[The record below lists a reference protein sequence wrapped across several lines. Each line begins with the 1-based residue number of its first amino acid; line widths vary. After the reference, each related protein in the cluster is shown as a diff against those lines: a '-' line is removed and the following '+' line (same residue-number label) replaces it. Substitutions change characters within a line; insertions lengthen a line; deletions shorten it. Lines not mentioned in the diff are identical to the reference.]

1 MTDAAVEGTAGHG
14 RKSLK
19 KIKDEVKFYP
29 HQLDGVRTLARRRSF
44 LLADEM
50 GGGKAQ
56 PVGTPVATPD
66 GWRPIGGLEVG
77 DTVCRPSGG
86 VQRIAQVHPQGKIA
100 VARVTM
106 ADGTSTLASWDHLW
120 TVADSSGGWRTLT
133 TTALHT
139 AGLDDAQGQPRWE
152 VPLTRPIEGS
162 SVDWPRG
169 VDPFTLGFLYGGG
182 VGFDHRHSKTPIAKI
197 AKGRYEAAKQLY
209 VPNTH
214 VGFRDRAYLLP
225 DNDRPDAVV
234 EFLATVKDLGFSA
247 SPSKRVWPELIRF
260 APPED
265 RMRFF
270 LGLVAAAGQVDAAT
284 QHRFG
289 LRLHQNTTTS
299 VVQGILE
306 LVRLLGGIAMADNV
320 TKWIAVW
327 WPTPLQL
334 WSGVTICT
342 PRPFRAITG
351 IGPAGLAES
360 VCITVDDD
368 EGLYVTEQGIVT
380 HNSLQALTV
389 AAIDYEI
396 GTARK
401 TLIVCPAT
409 LKDNWASEIK
419 DHTGF
424 NALVCH
430 GTPKKRQKQLLDF
443 RTDDSLDVLIMNYEQ
458 IAGHLDDIN
467 ACNLDILIFDEAHY
481 LKTPNSKR
489 TKACHKIAA
498 QRSFLLTGS
507 PMLNQPQELWGI
519 LHRINPEEFPS
530 FWRFSQRYCNTP
542 DAPILMANGTFKA
555 LGDVVVGDEVYGW
568 EVPEV
573 SRKRAGFRVVET
585 DSTVPR
591 RTSCVS
597 VVKRIESR
605 QAEVKEY
612 TLDDGT
618 TFKCTPDHLWLSGSH
633 NPQQEWVTA
642 EPSRKGRNPGT
653 KLLSRIVAIP
663 GALTPEQQREIDWLS
678 GLYDGEGTWPFIA
691 QCESH
696 NPQVH
701 ARIKS
706 ALRLLGFDYRQTPT
720 GYYVKGGRQA
730 VVDFINKGSITRQDR
745 LIHALH
751 GSLNRSKV
759 RVVSCHS
766 LGIQEVMSMETTSGN
781 YVAWGLASK
790 NCQFGGFQAKQVIGV
805 KNRIELLEILDRY
818 MLRRLKKDMVK
829 LPDKNFIPVH
839 VPLSPVQRKL
849 YTEAETELR
858 LEVPDQPEPMELE
871 NALTKI
877 LRLKQ
882 ITGTPATLG
891 FEDSSYKLDRC
902 IEIVHELIESGEKV
916 VVFTQFRGVLEAI
929 YQRLAH
935 PTVPGHPTIDTSVL
949 SGEVPGDKRVPIV
962 HEWRDAAKPGVLL
975 SMLQVGGV
983 GLDFT
988 AASNVIFV
996 DKLYVPAMNDQ
1007 AVDRLHRL
1015 SMDKTKQVNIYELLA
1030 TGTVEDR
1037 VERILA
1043 RKRKMTDSVIDNA
1056 EFRKLIVAALHD
1068 EE

>member
-1 MTDAAVEGTAGHG
+1 MSTTAEEGTAGHG

-19 KIKDEVKFYP
+19 KIKDPVKFYP

-66 GWRPIGGLEVG
+66 GWRPIGALEVG
-77 DTVCRPSGG
+77 DVLCRPAGG
-86 VQRIAQVHPQGKIA
+86 TQRVLQVHPQGTIA
-100 VARVTM
+100 VARVRF

-120 TVADSSGGWRTLT
+120 AAYDGSGGWSTLT
-133 TTALHT
+133 TRTLHT
-139 AGLDDAQGQPRWE
+139 GDLGDAQGKPRWE
-152 VPLTRPIEGS
+152 VPIPRPIEGAT
-162 SVDWPRG
+162 VDWPSG

-182 VGFDHRHSKTPIAKI
+182 LSFDSSDRSPTAVRI
-197 AKGRYEAAKQLY
+197 AKGRYEVAKQLF
-209 VPNTH
+209 VPNAQVRFTDRAWLVANEDH
-214 VGFRDRAYLLP
+214 PTALTEYLDIIGELGFRRQTGK
-225 DNDRPDAVV
+225 R
-234 EFLATVKDLGFSA
+234 EF
-247 SPSKRVWPELIRF
+247 PELIRF
-260 APPED
+260 APLAD

-270 LGLVAAAGQVDAAT
+270 LGMLAAAGQVDAAT
-284 QHRFG
+284 QHRLGF
-289 LRLHQNTTTS
+289 RFHQSTSRS
-299 VVQGILE
+299 VVNGTLE
-306 LVRLLGGIAMADNV
+306 LVRLLGGVAMADNL
-320 TKWIAVW
+320 TKWVSIW
-327 WPTPLQL
+327 WPTPIQL
-334 WSGVTICT
+334 WSGTTIST
-342 PRPFRAITG
+342 TRPRKAITG
-351 IGPAGLAES
+351 IGPAGMAES
-360 VCITVDDD
+360 VCITVDDP
-368 EGLYVTEQGIVT
+368 EGLYITEHGIVT

-401 TLIVCPAT
+401 SLIVCPAT
-409 LKDNWASEIK
+409 LKDNWATEIA
-419 DHTGF
+419 DHTAF
-424 NALVCH
+424 RALVCH
-430 GTPKKRQKQLLDF
+430 GTKAKREKQLLQF
-443 RTDDSLDVLIMNYEQ
+443 RTDDSLDILIMNYEQ
-458 IAGHLDDIN
+458 VLGHLDDIN
-467 ACNLDILIFDEAHY
+467 ACDLDILIFDEAHY
-481 LKTPNSKR
+481 LKSPKSKR

-498 QRSFLLTGS
+498 RRSFLLTGS

-530 FWRFSQRYCNTP
+530 FWKFSQRYCNTL
-542 DAPILMANGTFKA
+542 DAPILMADGTFKL
-555 LGDVVVGDEVYGW
+555 LGDVVIGDEVYGW
-568 EVPEV
+568 ETPDG
-573 SRKRAGFRVVET
+573 K
-585 DSTVPR
+585 R

-605 QAEVKEY
+605 QAEVNEY

-633 NPQQEWVTA
+633 NQDQEWTTA
-642 EPSRKGRNPGT
+642 EVSWKGKNPGT
-653 KLLSRIVAIP
+653 KLLSRIVNIP
-663 GALTPEQQREIDWLS
+663 DELTPEQQREMDWLS

-696 NPQVH
+696 NPAVH
-701 ARIKS
+701 ARIRS
-706 ALRLLGFDYRQTPT
+706 ALDLLGFDYRETAT
-720 GYYVKGGRQA
+720 GYAVRGGRQA
-730 VVDFINKGSITRQDR
+730 VVNFINMGTVTKQDR
-745 LIHALH
+745 LVRSMH
-751 GSLNRSKV
+751 GGLNKQKV
-759 RVVSCHS
+759 RVVSS
-766 LGIQEVMSMETTSGN
+766 RPLGVQEVMSMETTSGN

-790 NCQFGGFQAKQVIGV
+790 NCVFGGFQAKQVTGV

-839 VPLSPVQRKL
+839 VPLSPLQARL
-849 YTEAETELR
+849 YKEAETELR
-858 LEVPDQPEPMELE
+858 LEVPDRPEPMELE

-891 FEDSSYKLDRC
+891 FEDQSYKLDRC
-902 IEIVHELIESGEKV
+902 VEIVHELIDAGEKV
-916 VVFTQFRGVLEAI
+916 VVFTQFRGVLAAI
-929 YQRLAH
+929 EQRLTA
-935 PTVPGHPTIDTSVL
+935 PTVPGHPKIDTFVL

-962 HEWRDAAKPGVLL
+962 HEWGDAARPGVLL

-1015 SMDKTKQVNIYELLA
+1015 SMDKTKQVNIYEMLA
-1030 TGTVEDR
+1030 TKTVEDR
-1037 VERILA
+1037 VEKILA

-1068 EE
+1068 ED